1 MFKRKKVEPVWSS
14 EDLQMQL
21 LINSMFEISSKI
33 GKYCYEIIVR
43 KGSSEMLPEGA
54 DKNKELEEIAQ
65 YQHRILC
72 LIGGYDDDLR
82 QYNQIDASKLVHY
95 TGKAPRI
102 TSHELLHQ
110 CWGRAYR
117 KVMGESV

>member
-1 MFKRKKVEPVWSS
+1 MFKRKKPEPVWSA
-14 EDLQMQL
+14 EDLLMQN
-21 LINSMFEISSKI
+21 LINSMFDISGKI
-33 GKYCYEIIVR
+33 DKYCYEIIVR
-43 KGSSEMLPEGA
+43 KGSAEMLPDGA
-54 DKNKELEEIAQ
+54 DKNKELKEIAQ

-102 TSHELLHQ
+102 TSHELLHR
-110 CWGRAYR
+110 CWARAYQ
-117 KVMGESV
+117 KVMGK